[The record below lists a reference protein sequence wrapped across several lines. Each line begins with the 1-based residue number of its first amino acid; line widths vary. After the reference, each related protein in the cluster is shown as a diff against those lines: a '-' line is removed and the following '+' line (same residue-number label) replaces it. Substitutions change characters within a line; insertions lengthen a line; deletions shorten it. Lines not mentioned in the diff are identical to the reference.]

1 MIRKGAPIK
10 GAFAF
15 YRDVSAGSGDLRLAR
30 FLIRLGGWAPDV
42 CENTRYI
49 LLSRASRD
57 HDADRLLLW
66 SVGRFSLHIIEVWMH
81 VDSASAGPGDENG
94 SPLADPAPQPA
105 FALSVPYAAESANT
119 FLSND
124 LQKETN
130 QPRLVGCFIVI
141 RYGVTRLGQSE
152 TRSQAAP
159 FRARNVFERPSA
171 RSTVTVHPR

>member
-1 MIRKGAPIK
+1 MKELDSSTRSGKFFGLLRMTRKGAPIK

-30 FLIRLGGWAPDV
+30 FLTRLGGWAPDV
-42 CENTRYI
+42 CENARDI
-49 LLSRASRD
+49 LLSRAPRD

-105 FALSVPYAAESANT
+105 FALSVPYAAESSNT
-119 FLSND
+119 FPSKG
-124 LQKETN
+124 LQK
-130 QPRLVGCFIVI
+130 
-141 RYGVTRLGQSE
+141 
-152 TRSQAAP
+152 
-159 FRARNVFERPSA
+159 
-171 RSTVTVHPR
+171 